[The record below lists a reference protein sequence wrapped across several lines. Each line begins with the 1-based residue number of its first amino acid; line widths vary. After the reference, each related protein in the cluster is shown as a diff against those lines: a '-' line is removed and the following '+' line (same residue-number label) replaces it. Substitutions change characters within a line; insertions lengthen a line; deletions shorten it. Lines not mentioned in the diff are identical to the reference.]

1 MPGTSF
7 HDMGEVIRLT
17 GARVALDE
25 SRTARIDLHLCRGR
39 ILPFDSKRAPAR
51 EFDLSGHLLLPGLIN
66 AHDHLEFSLFPR
78 LGKGPWPNAL
88 AWAAEIH
95 RPDIAPVKEHRA
107 VPRPVRLAW
116 GAIRNLLSGVTTV
129 AHHNPY
135 EAIFSSRGFPVRVV
149 RKFAWAHSLD
159 FSPDVVTLR
168 RRTPANWP
176 FVIHAA
182 EGTDEKAERELTTLD
197 ELGLLDSQSV
207 LVHATAATEA
217 QIQKIRK
224 RNASVVW
231 CPSSNLYTLGRTISA
246 DTLRP
251 LRSTSLGTDS
261 ALTAAGDLVDELDVA
276 RGQCGLSASE
286 AYVFVTV
293 NPARALQLRRGEGC
307 IRENGVADLL
317 AVRDTGQTPADALTN
332 LRPELVLK
340 AGRVMLVSERFS
352 RQRGVPGSKTGM
364 HWLDVKTRG
373 RALVR
378 ANVPDLYASAREF
391 LGAEIRLAGKLVA
404 V

>member
-1 MPGTSF
+1 MSGTSF

-25 SRTARIDLHLCRGR
+25 NRAARIDLHVCRGR
-39 ILPFDSKRAPAR
+39 ILPFDSKQHPSR
-51 EFDLSGHLLLPGLIN
+51 EYDLSGHLLLPGLIN

-78 LGKGPWPNAL
+78 LGKGPWPNAR

-95 RPDIAPVKEHRA
+95 RPDLPPAREHRA
-107 VPRPVRLAW
+107 VPRPVRLVW

-129 AHHNPY
+129 SHHNPF
-135 EAIFSSRGFPVRVV
+135 ETVFSSRGFPVRVV
-149 RKFAWAHSLD
+149 RKFVWAHSLD

-182 EGTDEKAERELTTLD
+182 EGTDDKAERELTTLD

-207 LVHATAATEA
+207 LVHATAATPA
-217 QIQKIRK
+217 QIEKIRK

-231 CPSSNLYTLGRTISA
+231 CPSSNLFTLGRTISA
-246 DTLRP
+246 DRLRP
-251 LRSTSLGTDS
+251 LPSTSLGTDS
-261 ALTAAGDLVDELDVA
+261 SLTAAGDLVDELHVA
-276 RGQCGLSASE
+276 RVQCGLSASE
-286 AYVFVTV
+286 AYRFVTA
-293 NPARALQLRRGEGC
+293 NPARALQLRCGEGC

-317 AVRDTGQTPADALTN
+317 AVRDNGQSPAEALAR
-332 LRPELVLK
+332 LKPELVLK
-340 AGRVMLVSERFS
+340 AGRVMLVSDRFNTE
-352 RQRGVPGSKTGM
+352 RGVAIAKPGM
-364 HWLDVKTRG
+364 HWLDVTTRG
-373 RALVR
+373 RALIR
-378 ANVPDLYASAREF
+378 ANIPDLYASAREF
-391 LGAEIRLAGKLVA
+391 LGTEIRLAGKLVS